1 MESPILVG
9 RRQFVIL
16 LGGLAAWPFATRAQ
30 QPDRVRRIGVLMAM
44 AATDADA
51 QPRIRTIQRGLE
63 DLGWTEGR
71 NIRIDYRWATVDA
84 ESLRA
89 HAAELVGLAP
99 DVIIGVATPVLMAL
113 RQETRSIP
121 IVFVQVIDPVS
132 RGFVTSLAR
141 PGGNITG
148 FTNFDFP
155 MGGKWVE
162 TIREIAPP
170 ITRVAVIFNPETAP
184 YAEPFLRQIET
195 AALSLNVKAFGA
207 PVRDTAELE
216 RATSALATEPRGGM
230 IILPDVFTTVHR
242 DLIVELAARHRLPAI
257 YPFRY
262 FATSGGLISYGVD
275 ALDLF
280 RRSASYVDR
289 ILKGTSPS
297 ELPVQ
302 GPIKFE
308 LVINLKAATAL
319 GITAPP
325 TLLARADEVIE

>member
-1 MESPILVG
+1 M
-9 RRQFVIL
+9 RRREFIVL
-16 LGGLAAWPFATRAQ
+16 LGAAAVASPLPPVRAQ
-30 QPDRVRRIGVLMAM
+30 PPDRIRRIGVIMAM

-51 QPRIRTIQRGLE
+51 EPRIKAIQQGLQE
-63 DLGWTEGR
+63 FGWTEGR

-84 ESLRA
+84 DRIRA

-132 RGFVTSLAR
+132 RGFVTTLAR

-162 TIREIAPP
+162 TLREVAPTV
-170 ITRVAVIFNPETAP
+170 TRVAVIFNPETAP
-184 YAEPFLRQIET
+184 YAEPFLRLIEA
-195 AALSLNVKAFGA
+195 AALSFNVKAFGA

-242 DLIVELAARHRLPAI
+242 DLIVELAARQRLPAI

-308 LVINLKAATAL
+308 LVINLKTAKAL
-319 GITAPP
+319 GLNVP
-325 TLLARADEVIE
+325 LQLRQRADEVIE

>member
-1 MESPILVG
+1 MKRREFITVLVG
-9 RRQFVIL
+9 AA
-16 LGGLAAWPFATRAQ
+16 AAWSVPVRAQ
-30 QPDRVRRIGVLMAM
+30 PPDRIRRIGVVMAM

-51 QPRIRTIQRGLE
+51 EPRIKAIQQGLQE
-63 DLGWTEGR
+63 FGWTEGR

-84 ESLRA
+84 DRIRA
-89 HAAELVGLAP
+89 HAAELVRLAP

-132 RGFVTSLAR
+132 RGFVTTLAR

-155 MGGKWVE
+155 IGGKWVE
-162 TIREIAPP
+162 TLREVAPP

-184 YAEPFLRQIET
+184 YAEPFLRLIEA
-195 AALSLNVKAFGA
+195 AALSFNVKAFGA

-242 DLIVELAARHRLPAI
+242 DLIVELAARQRLPAI

-280 RRSASYVDR
+280 RRSASYVR
-289 ILKGTSPS
+289 
-297 ELPVQ
+297 
-302 GPIKFE
+302 
-308 LVINLKAATAL
+308 
-319 GITAPP
+319 
-325 TLLARADEVIE
+325 

>member
-1 MESPILVG
+1 MKRREFITVLVG
-9 RRQFVIL
+9 AA
-16 LGGLAAWPFATRAQ
+16 AAWSVPVRAQ
-30 QPDRVRRIGVLMAM
+30 PPDRIRRIGVVMAM

-51 QPRIRTIQRGLE
+51 EPRIKAIQQGLQE
-63 DLGWTEGR
+63 FGWTEGR

-84 ESLRA
+84 DRIRA

-132 RGFVTSLAR
+132 RGFVTTLAR

-155 MGGKWVE
+155 IGGKWVE
-162 TIREIAPP
+162 TLREVAPP

-184 YAEPFLRQIET
+184 YAEPFLRLIEA
-195 AALSLNVKAFGA
+195 AALSFNVKAFGA

-242 DLIVELAARHRLPAI
+242 DLIVELAARQRLPAI

-308 LVINLKAATAL
+308 LVINLKTAKAL
-319 GITAPP
+319 GLNVP
-325 TLLARADEVIE
+325 LQLRQRADEVIE